1 MQEFDQLDLGKGFQR
16 YFEILPAVT
25 PAAREAVYRIRH
37 EVYCEDLGYEPIR
50 ADGLEYDEY
59 DAHSLHCLIRTVGPT
74 KRLVGCTRLVI
85 PRAEALHTPLPFE
98 TYCAEVLD
106 RSIIDPAQM
115 PRERIAEVSRLAVR
129 GRYRRRRGEQ
139 NTPMPIQDQDFE
151 GTDAAPRF
159 PYIPISLYLG
169 SIALAERQGI
179 DTLFVLTE
187 PRLAQHFARFGVNI
201 RQIGS
206 VIEHRGARVPSMINV
221 PELINN
227 LRPLVCPIWDVVR
240 KQIRAGFDSPES
252 GSPGI

>member
-16 YFEILPAVT
+16 YFEILPAIT

-50 ADGLEYDEY
+50 ADGLEHDSF
-59 DAHSLHCLIRTVGPT
+59 DAHSMHCLIRTVGPT
-74 KRLVGCTRLVI
+74 KQLVGCTRLVI
-85 PRAEALHTPLPFE
+85 PRPAAGHARLPFEISCAEALDL
-98 TYCAEVLD
+98 
-106 RSIIDPAQM
+106 SIIDPARL

-129 GRYRRRRGEQ
+129 ARYRRRRGEQ
-139 NTPMPIQDQDFE
+139 HTPMAIQDQDFE
-151 GTDAAPRF
+151 SNDSPRF

-169 SIALAERQGI
+169 SIALAEHQGI

-201 RQIGS
+201 RQIGD
-206 VIEHRGARVPSMINV
+206 VIEHRGARVPSVLNV
-221 PELINN
+221 PEIIDN
-227 LRPLVCPIWDVVR
+227 LRPLVRPIWNVVR
-240 KQIRAGFDSPES
+240 AQVRAGFESPES